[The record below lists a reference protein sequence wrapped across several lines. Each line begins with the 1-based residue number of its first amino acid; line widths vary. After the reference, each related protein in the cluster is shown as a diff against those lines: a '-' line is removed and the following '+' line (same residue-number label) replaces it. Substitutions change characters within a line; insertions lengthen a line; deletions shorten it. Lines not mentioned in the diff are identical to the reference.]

1 METKIDE
8 IIEAMKELLVK
19 MQELKEH
26 LVDTDDGK

>member
-19 MQELKEH
+19 MQELKDY